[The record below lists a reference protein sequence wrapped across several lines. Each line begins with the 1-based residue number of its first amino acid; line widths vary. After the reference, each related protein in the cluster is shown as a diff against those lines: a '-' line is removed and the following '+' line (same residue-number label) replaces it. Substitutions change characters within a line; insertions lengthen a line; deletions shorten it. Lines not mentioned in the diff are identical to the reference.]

1 MEKINDIEKKWKNKN
16 EQWEY
21 ITKWNSKK
29 I

>member
-1 MEKINDIEKKWKNKN
+1 MEKINEIEKKWKNEN